1 MIKGLASKKLLIF
14 IIAIFMIIV
23 GVIFVFIGPSG
34 RSDKLTYDDYT
45 IYENYTSGIEKYDS
59 TVAVEGYPGGE
70 KAFYINGKI
79 STAKDKDFSV
89 ITFNL
94 YDSSGKRLGKA
105 VAGIKEMK
113 KDKKY
118 NFKAIALV
126 KESEINNIDH
136 FSLKSVKE
144 K

>member
-1 MIKGLASKKLLIF
+1 MIKGMASKKLLIF

-59 TVAVEGYPGGE
+59 TVAVEGYP
-70 KAFYINGKI
+70 NGKI